1 MDLLLRIYEM
11 SKLLKHQYNL
21 DMNLNSCGNIFTAQ
35 HASCKGLTRKDMVGW
50 GSNIQPAFT
59 IKLKFYDGVVKDNKN
74 VDADLNLEQAKDLV
88 KHLNSFIRQCEKE
101 NAGG

>member
-35 HASCKGLTRKDMVGW
+35 HASCKGLTRKDMVGFV
-50 GSNIQPAFT
+50 SKIQ
-59 IKLKFYDGVVKDNKN
+59 K
-74 VDADLNLEQAKDLV
+74 Q
-88 KHLNSFIRQCEKE
+88 
-101 NAGG
+101 